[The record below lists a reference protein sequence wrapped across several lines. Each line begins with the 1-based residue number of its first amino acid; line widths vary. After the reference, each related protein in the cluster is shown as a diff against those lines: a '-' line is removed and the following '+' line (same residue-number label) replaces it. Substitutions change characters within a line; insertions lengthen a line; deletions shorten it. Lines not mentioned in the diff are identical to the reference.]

1 MKSHLGVRVVK
12 HKSFVCF
19 MFILLFSWFVHV
31 CFAVDK
37 AAVDG
42 ALIDAENDLA
52 SAYVSVA
59 EAEDGGADV
68 SELMVKLEFAASL
81 LSDAGNSYRLGD
93 YDKAYSYA
101 VNCSNTVNGIISEA
115 SSLIEEAEQVYKER
129 LFATVAMS
137 SAGLGVLFV
146 LSLFA
151 WRFLK
156 KKYFKRVLEM
166 KPEVGKTG

>member
-1 MKSHLGVRVVK
+1 MLKR
-12 HKSFVCF
+12 KSFVCF
-19 MFILLFSWFVHV
+19 MFILMFLWFAHV

-37 AAVDG
+37 AAADE
-42 ALIDAENDLA
+42 ALIDAENDLV
-52 SAYVSVA
+52 SAYVAVA
-59 EAEDGGADV
+59 EAEDTGANV
-68 SELMVKLEFAASL
+68 SELLAKLKI
-81 LSDAGNSYRLGD
+81 AGNLLGDASISYRLSD
-93 YDKAYSYA
+93 YDDAYSCA
-101 VNCSNTVNGIISEA
+101 VNCSNTVNGVISEA

-166 KPEVGKTG
+166 KPEVGKTE